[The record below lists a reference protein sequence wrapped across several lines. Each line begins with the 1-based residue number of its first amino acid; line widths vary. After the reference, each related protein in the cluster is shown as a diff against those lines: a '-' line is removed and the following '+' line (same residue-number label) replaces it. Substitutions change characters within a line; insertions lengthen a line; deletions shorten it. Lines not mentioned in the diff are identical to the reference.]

1 MLELKTRDAV
11 GTVVSVPG
19 PEVEELA
26 ASAEGR
32 MVTVY
37 MPHSRLHVHWGPGDM
52 ANMHTLSLA
61 EGQAGEVGY
70 R

>member
-19 PEVEELA
+19 PEVEGLE

-37 MPHSRLHVHWGPGDM
+37 MPHSRLHVHWGPVDT
-52 ANMHTLSLA
+52 ANMHILSRA
-61 EGQAGEVGY
+61 EGQAEEVGY